1 VRLVGGLLAQRMPL
15 LARSAI
21 NSGVPNALMLT
32 WAVVLNTEYTIM
44 KHLLIGT
51 VAVAVL
57 AISGPVLAQP
67 ATSMAPS
74 GTNATAPA
82 ASTGHTGSV
91 TRAHHRRHAVHSARN
106 NSSGSGSSANQLNRG
121 ELEKFQATNPSSMNR
136 MPAGGRP
143 TSGNTTQ

>member
-1 VRLVGGLLAQRMPL
+1 
-15 LARSAI
+15 
-21 NSGVPNALMLT
+21 
-32 WAVVLNTEYTIM
+32 M

-51 VAVAVL
+51 MAVAVL

-74 GTNATAPA
+74 GTNATAPT

-106 NSSGSGSSANQLNRG
+106 NSSGSGSSADQLNRQ
-121 ELEKFQATNPSSMNR
+121 EIEKSQATNPSSMNR

-143 TSGNTTQ
+143 TSGNTNQ